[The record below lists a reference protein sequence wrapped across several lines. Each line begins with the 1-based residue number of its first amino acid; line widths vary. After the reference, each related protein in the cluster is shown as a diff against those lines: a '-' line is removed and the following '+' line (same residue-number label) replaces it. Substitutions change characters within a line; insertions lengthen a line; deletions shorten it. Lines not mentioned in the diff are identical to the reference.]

1 MTSNFITVG
10 NERQYQIEVLNRN
23 RLNSM
28 IQLNMNLHAFVDFQP
43 SSSDVAQLWV
53 IELHYL
59 AFQR

>member
-43 SSSDVAQLWV
+43 SSPDVAQLWV